1 MENTEES
8 TANEMTTSSTPM
20 GRVWLIVLISM
31 CVTFMFS
38 WFWHVSGMNKQLRQ
52 NNAADNAVIVNTE
65 AVAHYRD
72 LLKEKGKE
80 AAIASLTTY

>member
-1 MENTEES
+1 MENTEEN
-8 TANEMTTSSTPM
+8 TTNETTTPSTPM

-31 CVTFMFS
+31 CVTFALS

-52 NNAADNAVIVNTE
+52 NNAADSAVIANTE

-72 LLKEKGKE
+72 LIKEKGKE
-80 AAIASLTTY
+80 AAIASLTTN